1 MFRRNFLFGKD
12 GGTAN
17 LIDVGSDDLYQPGK
31 GYGFVTEKNRR
42 EQEGLQIREL
52 NSSFEPMY
60 WYQNEDLT
68 FLRED
73 ENGCYLDSA
82 EEVAAL
88 EAQSGEKMAGSP
100 RRIPLLFKVDVPR
113 QGNYKVTLTI
123 RSEEEIGEVL
133 IFTGRRRLA
142 FYGRVGA
149 GEFTYTMIT
158 NVCDIVPVGY
168 SRIFADK
175 TVDIAVLAD
184 RPRISALTVEEVN
197 GPTVYLAGDSTVTD
211 QSGDYPYYPGTCY
224 CGWGQMLP
232 AYFDARV
239 AVSNHSHSG
248 LTTDSFRKE
257 GHYAVISQYSKP
269 GDYVF
274 FQFGHNDQKLPGLQ
288 AKGGYRAN
296 LQRYIK
302 ENQAKGVYPVLVTP
316 IARNTWRLR
325 DQTYLDL
332 LEEFADVCLELGAQY
347 GIPVLDLHAHSKEY
361 VLEKGLQDA
370 KPIFFPGDYTHT
382 NDFGAYK
389 MAGYVAQ
396 EIREKCKGHSE
407 RACAYLAECVTDGF
421 GAWEPVGQIN
431 VPKKPE
437 IYKDI
442 PDPAGDQVLLSEA
455 EQLERVVRLCLK
467 EELL

>member
-60 WYQNEDLT
+60 WYQNENLT

-73 ENGCYLDSA
+73 ENGCYLDST
-82 EEVAAL
+82 EEVAVL
-88 EAQSGEKMAGSP
+88 EAQSGEKMPGSP

-123 RSEEEIGEVL
+123 RSEEEMGEVL

-142 FYGRVGA
+142 FRGRVQA
-149 GEFTYTMIT
+149 GEFTYTMAV

-168 SRIFADK
+168 SHIFADK

-184 RPRISALTVEEVN
+184 RPRISALTVEEMN
-197 GPTVYLAGDSTVTD
+197 CPTVYLAGDSTVTD
-211 QSGDYPYYPGTCY
+211 QPGDYPYYPGTCY

-232 AYFDARV
+232 AYLDARLS
-239 AVSNHSHSG
+239 VSNHSHSG
-248 LTTDSFRKE
+248 LTTDTFRKE
-257 GHYAVISQYSKP
+257 GHYAVIEQYSRP

-274 FQFGHNDQKLPGLQ
+274 YQFGHNDQKLPKLQ
-288 AKGGYRAN
+288 AKDGYQAN
-296 LQRYIK
+296 LHRYIK
-302 ENQAKGVYPVLVTP
+302 ENQARGVYPVLVTP

-347 GIPVLDLHAHSKEY
+347 NIPVLDLHAHSKEY

-370 KPIFFPGDYTHT
+370 KPIFSR
-382 NDFGAYK
+382 
-389 MAGYVAQ
+389 
-396 EIREKCKGHSE
+396 EIIRIPMTSALTKWPVMWRRRFVKNAPDILRELMHIWQS
-407 RACAYLAECVTDGF
+407 V
-421 GAWEPVGQIN
+421 
-431 VPKKPE
+431 
-437 IYKDI
+437 
-442 PDPAGDQVLLSEA
+442 
-455 EQLERVVRLCLK
+455 
-467 EELL
+467 

>member
-17 LIDVGSDDLYQPGK
+17 LIDVGSEDLYQPGK

-42 EQEGLQIREL
+42 EQKLLQIREL
-52 NSSFEPMY
+52 NSSFDTMY
-60 WYQNEDLT
+60 WYQNEQLS
-68 FLRED
+68 FLKED

-88 EAQSGEKMAGSP
+88 ERQSGEPMSGSP
-100 RRIPLLFKVDVPR
+100 RRIPLIFKVDVPR
-113 QGNYKVTLTI
+113 QGNYRITLTI
-123 RSEEEIGEVL
+123 RSEEEMGEIL

-142 FYGRVGA
+142 FHGTVGA

-211 QSGDYPYYPGTCY
+211 QPGDYPYYPGTCY

-232 AYFDARV
+232 AYFDTRV

-302 ENQAKGVYPVLVTP
+302 ENHSFPYA
-316 IARNTWRLR
+316 
-325 DQTYLDL
+325 
-332 LEEFADVCLELGAQY
+332 AQ
-347 GIPVLDLHAHSKEY
+347 P
-361 VLEKGLQDA
+361 
-370 KPIFFPGDYTHT
+370 
-382 NDFGAYK
+382 
-389 MAGYVAQ
+389 
-396 EIREKCKGHSE
+396 R
-407 RACAYLAECVTDGF
+407 
-421 GAWEPVGQIN
+421 
-431 VPKKPE
+431 
-437 IYKDI
+437 
-442 PDPAGDQVLLSEA
+442 
-455 EQLERVVRLCLK
+455 
-467 EELL
+467 

>member
-1 MFRRNFLFGKD
+1 M
-12 GGTAN
+12 
-17 LIDVGSDDLYQPGK
+17 
-31 GYGFVTEKNRR
+31 
-42 EQEGLQIREL
+42 
-52 NSSFEPMY
+52 
-60 WYQNEDLT
+60 
-68 FLRED
+68 
-73 ENGCYLDSA
+73 
-82 EEVAAL
+82 
-88 EAQSGEKMAGSP
+88 GE
-100 RRIPLLFKVDVPR
+100 I
-113 QGNYKVTLTI
+113 
-123 RSEEEIGEVL
+123 L

-142 FYGRVGA
+142 FHGTVGA
-149 GEFTYTMIT
+149 GEFVYTMT
-158 NVCDIVPVGY
+158 VNVCDIVPTGQTH
-168 SRIFADK
+168 IFADK

-184 RPRISALTVEEVN
+184 RPRISGLMIEEMN
-197 GPTVYLAGDSTVTD
+197 CPTIYLAGDSTVTD
-211 QSGDYPYYPGTCY
+211 QPGDYPYYPGTCY

-232 AYFDARV
+232 AYLDARLS
-239 AVSNHSHSG
+239 VSNHSHSG
-248 LTTDSFRKE
+248 LTTDTFRKE
-257 GHYAVISQYSKP
+257 GHYAVIDQYSKR

-274 FQFGHNDQKLPGLQ
+274 YQFGHNDQKLPELQ
-288 AKGGYRAN
+288 ARGGYQAN

-347 GIPVLDLHAHSKEY
+347 GIPVLDLHAHSKKY

-407 RACAYLAECVTDGF
+407 RAYAYLAECVTDGF

>member
-1 MFRRNFLFGKD
+1 M
-12 GGTAN
+12 
-17 LIDVGSDDLYQPGK
+17 
-31 GYGFVTEKNRR
+31 
-42 EQEGLQIREL
+42 
-52 NSSFEPMY
+52 
-60 WYQNEDLT
+60 
-68 FLRED
+68 
-73 ENGCYLDSA
+73 
-82 EEVAAL
+82 
-88 EAQSGEKMAGSP
+88 
-100 RRIPLLFKVDVPR
+100 
-113 QGNYKVTLTI
+113 
-123 RSEEEIGEVL
+123 GEVL

-142 FYGRVGA
+142 FRGRVGA
-149 GEFTYTMIT
+149 GEFTYAMIT

-211 QSGDYPYYPGTCY
+211 QPGDYPYYPGTCY

-232 AYFDARV
+232 AYFDTRV

-288 AKGGYRAN
+288 AKSGYQAN

-347 GIPVLDLHAHSKEY
+347 GIPVLDLHAHSKKY
-361 VLEKGLQDA
+361 VLERAYRMPNPSFSPGTIPIPMTSVLIRWQDMWYRRSGRNA
-370 KPIFFPGDYTHT
+370 KVI
-382 NDFGAYK
+382 
-389 MAGYVAQ
+389 
-396 EIREKCKGHSE
+396 
-407 RACAYLAECVTDGF
+407 
-421 GAWEPVGQIN
+421 
-431 VPKKPE
+431 
-437 IYKDI
+437 
-442 PDPAGDQVLLSEA
+442 
-455 EQLERVVRLCLK
+455 LK
-467 EELL
+467 EPTLIWQSA

>member
-17 LIDVGSDDLYQPGK
+17 LIDVGSEDLYQPGK

-42 EQEGLQIREL
+42 EQKLLQIREL
-52 NSSFEPMY
+52 NSSFDTMY
-60 WYQNEDLT
+60 WYQNEQLS
-68 FLRED
+68 FLKED

-88 EAQSGEKMAGSP
+88 ERQSGEPMSGSP
-100 RRIPLLFKVDVPR
+100 RRIPLIFKVDVPR
-113 QGNYKVTLTI
+113 QGNYRITLTI
-123 RSEEEIGEVL
+123 RSEEEMGEIL

-142 FYGRVGA
+142 FHGTVGA

-211 QSGDYPYYPGTCY
+211 Q
-224 CGWGQMLP
+224 
-232 AYFDARV
+232 
-239 AVSNHSHSG
+239 
-248 LTTDSFRKE
+248 
-257 GHYAVISQYSKP
+257 P

-347 GIPVLDLHAHSKEY
+347 GIPVLDLHAHSKKY

-407 RACAYLAECVTDGF
+407 RAYAYLAECVTDGF

>member
-17 LIDVGSDDLYQPGK
+17 LIDVGSEDLYQPGK

-42 EQEGLQIREL
+42 EQKLLQIREL
-52 NSSFEPMY
+52 NSSFDTMY
-60 WYQNEDLT
+60 WYQNEQLS
-68 FLRED
+68 FLKED

-88 EAQSGEKMAGSP
+88 ERQSGEPMSGSP
-100 RRIPLLFKVDVPR
+100 RRIPLIFKVDVPR
-113 QGNYKVTLTI
+113 QGNYRITLTI
-123 RSEEEIGEVL
+123 RSEEEMGEIL

-142 FYGRVGA
+142 FHGTVGA

-211 QSGDYPYYPGTCY
+211 QPGDYPYYPGTCY

-232 AYFDARV
+232 AYFDTRV

-274 FQFGHNDQKLPGLQ
+274 SSS
-288 AKGGYRAN
+288 
-296 LQRYIK
+296 
-302 ENQAKGVYPVLVTP
+302 
-316 IARNTWRLR
+316 
-325 DQTYLDL
+325 
-332 LEEFADVCLELGAQY
+332 
-347 GIPVLDLHAHSKEY
+347 GIMIRS
-361 VLEKGLQDA
+361 
-370 KPIFFPGDYTHT
+370 FPGCRQRADTGRIC
-382 NDFGAYK
+382 NAISK
-389 MAGYVAQ
+389 K
-396 EIREKCKGHSE
+396 IRQRGSI
-407 RACAYLAECVTDGF
+407 RY
-421 GAWEPVGQIN
+421 W
-431 VPKKPE
+431 
-437 IYKDI
+437 
-442 PDPAGDQVLLSEA
+442 
-455 EQLERVVRLCLK
+455 
-467 EELL
+467 